1 MFWNYLCQFSFHQA
15 LITMMLLTYTF
26 WINPRKDSPNHIKE
40 FIIFVLFLMYFHICS
55 CIFFLWNE
63 AVYQNRYSK
72 FDCSVNP
79 VVEMLNLS
87 VWFEEVIFFTCS
99 SYALRFAEFSLVSF
113 SFIIQCALS
122 LDQTELL
129 CTTDRLSPVIVWQFS
144 SSPPYLNTC
153 AFLLDFFN
161 QCLVCFK
168 FYRKHYETVIFHNVT
183 FKG

>member
-79 VVEMLNLS
+79 VVEMLKIS

-99 SYALRFAEFSLVSF
+99 SYTLRFAEFSLVSF

-122 LDQTELL
+122 LGQTELL
-129 CTTDRLSPVIVWQFS
+129 CMTDRLSPVIVQPSILKYMCVSFR
-144 SSPPYLNTC
+144 
-153 AFLLDFFN
+153 FFN

-168 FYRKHYETVIFHNVT
+168 FYGKHYETVIFHNIT